1 MLLIWDIHITSKH
14 KDKIIQELKKYIESN
29 PDEQNIIFLGDYV
42 YHFSYDR
49 TALLALYHFFVEL
62 FEQGKNVYVLAGN
75 HDRLGNS
82 FVFEEAQKAFQIIQ
96 KYDTKHNRNLH
107 FITQPTQITI
117 ENKNI
122 ILFPF
127 MLEISE
133 KQPTQQPDWL
143 KNIQYLETSSNK
155 NEQISWKI
163 NNCLATLLEQYPES
177 LVIHHYYFN
186 KTKLPGQKSQFSYK
200 DIALSQEL
208 LDFTNTQFI
217 SGHLHQACSYKNYL
231 CTWSIRSTSPLEI
244 NQEKFLF
251 QYDTNNNTYKTK
263 PIRINPYL
271 EFQQGTKITEEIIK
285 EAIQWQVTN
294 SKNYF
299 LWTQKIEINN
309 SDSIPLQ
316 YINITIVWDS
326 LDYDHIQ
333 EHVNETLLNQ
343 IGQIKLKKQSINT
356 NELLEKLQL
365 SSQDN
370 QSFAD
375 RKQLLKDYI
384 LQKYQWEYWEYET
397 ILQELKVL

>member
-14 KDKIIQELKKYIESN
+14 KDRIIQELKSYIEAN
-29 PDEQNIIFLGDYV
+29 PTEQNIIFLGDYV

-49 TALLALYHFFVEL
+49 TALLSLYHFFVEL
-62 FEQGKNVYVLAGN
+62 FEQGKSVYILSWN

-82 FVFEEAQKAFQIIQ
+82 FVFEEAQKAFSIIQ
-96 KYDTKHNRNLH
+96 KYDTNHPGNLH
-107 FITQPTQITI
+107 FITQPTYITI
-117 ENKNI
+117 ENQSI

-127 MLEISE
+127 MLQISE
-133 KQPTQQPDWL
+133 QQPTLQPSWL
-143 KNIQYLETSSNK
+143 KNIEYLATSSNK

-163 NNCLATLLEQYPES
+163 NNCLASLIEKYPES
-177 LVIHHYYFN
+177 LIIHHYYFN

-208 LDFTNTQFI
+208 LDLTNIQFI
-217 SGHLHQACSYKNYL
+217 SGHLHQTCSYKNYL

-251 QYDTNNNTYKTK
+251 RYDGNNKIYYAD

-271 EFQQGTKITEEIIK
+271 QYEQGQKISQEQLKNTIQQQIE
-285 EAIQWQVTN
+285 N
-294 SKNYF
+294 SKQNF
-299 LWTQKIEINN
+299 LGTQTIQIKN
-309 SDSIPLQ
+309 SDYIPSQ
-316 YINITIVWDS
+316 YISITIIWDS
-326 LDYDHIQ
+326 LEYEHI
-333 EHVNETLLNQ
+333 ENYIDSDLINQ
-343 IGQIKLKKQSINT
+343 ISQIKLKKQSTNT

-384 LQKYQWEYWEYET
+384 LQKYQWEYSEYET
-397 ILQELKVL
+397 ILQELKVI

>member
-1 MLLIWDIHITSKH
+1 MLLIGDIHITSKH
-14 KDKIIQELKKYIESN
+14 KDRIIQELKKYIESN
-29 PDEQNIIFLGDYV
+29 SDEQNIIFLGDYV

-49 TALLALYHFFVEL
+49 TALLSLYHFFVEL
-62 FEQGKNVYVLAGN
+62 FEQGKNVYILAGN

-96 KYDTKHNRNLH
+96 KYDTKHKGNLH

-117 ENKNI
+117 ENQSI

-127 MLEISE
+127 MLQIPEN
-133 KQPTQQPDWL
+133 QPTQQPDWL
-143 KNIQYLETSSNK
+143 KNVQYLETSSNK

-163 NNCLATLLEQYPES
+163 NNCLATLLEKYPES

-231 CTWSIRSTSPLEI
+231 CTGSIRSTSPLEI

-285 EAIQWQVTN
+285 EAIQGQITN

-299 LWTQKIEINN
+299 LGTQKIEINN

-316 YINITIVWDS
+316 YINITIVGDS

-384 LQKYQWEYWEYET
+384 LQKYQGEYGEYET

>member
-14 KDKIIQELKKYIESN
+14 KDRIIQELKKYIESN
-29 PDEQNIIFLGDYV
+29 SDEQNIIFLGDYV

-49 TALLALYHFFVEL
+49 TALLSLYHFFVEL
-62 FEQGKNVYVLAGN
+62 FEQGKNVYILAWN

-96 KYDTKHNRNLH
+96 KYDTKHKWNLH

-117 ENKNI
+117 ENQSI

-127 MLEISE
+127 MLQIPEN
-133 KQPTQQPDWL
+133 QPTQQPDWL
-143 KNIQYLETSSNK
+143 KNVQYLETSSNK

-163 NNCLATLLEQYPES
+163 NNCLATLLEKYPES

-285 EAIQWQVTN
+285 EAIQWQITN